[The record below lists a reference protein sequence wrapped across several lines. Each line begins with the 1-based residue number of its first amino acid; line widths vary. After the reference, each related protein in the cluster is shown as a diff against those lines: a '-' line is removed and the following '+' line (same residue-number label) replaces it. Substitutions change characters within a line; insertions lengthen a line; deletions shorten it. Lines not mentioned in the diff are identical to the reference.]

1 MHPSPAATSLVQAF
15 LAAGSLPLSRSINK
29 VQAML
34 GRGDYNACDLAEH
47 LRLDPLLATRVM
59 AVANSAFFSRHP
71 CGTIDEAVNR
81 LGTAQLTRIFAQVLA
96 NSALVHPLRAYA
108 LPADALWRRSLLAAV
123 AAELAAGRKGEDRAS
138 AYMVGLLH
146 LIGLL
151 VIEKQWEKS
160 PGAGALQLRDFE
172 REWSA
177 DEKKLCGCDHAV
189 LGAELLRQLA
199 FPAAL
204 VSAVERQ
211 YLPPFE
217 PHEQC
222 LYVGRIVRSTLCDT
236 VPVNPHQEIMREFKL
251 AADSQ
256 LEAFIADTREETQR
270 LMQAAA

>member
-1 MHPSPAATSLVQAF
+1 MQLPPAAPNLVQAF
-15 LAAGSLPLSRSINK
+15 LAAGSLPLSRSINE

-34 GRGDYNACDLAEH
+34 SRGDYNACDLAEH

-96 NSALVHPLRAYA
+96 NSALVHPLRAYG
-108 LPADALWRRSLLAAV
+108 LPADALWRRSLLTAV
-123 AAELAAGRKGEDRAS
+123 AAELAAGRKAEDRAT

-151 VIEKQWEKS
+151 VIERLWERQ
-160 PGAGALQLRDFE
+160 PGQGVLQLRDFD
-172 REWSA
+172 REWSI
-177 DEKKLCGCDHAV
+177 DEKKLCGCDHAT

-199 FPAAL
+199 FPL
-204 VSAVERQ
+204 SIVTAVERQ

-217 PHEQC
+217 PCEQS
-222 LYVGRIVRSTLCDT
+222 LYVGRVVRSTLCDA

-256 LEAFIADTREETQR
+256 LEAFITDTREETQR